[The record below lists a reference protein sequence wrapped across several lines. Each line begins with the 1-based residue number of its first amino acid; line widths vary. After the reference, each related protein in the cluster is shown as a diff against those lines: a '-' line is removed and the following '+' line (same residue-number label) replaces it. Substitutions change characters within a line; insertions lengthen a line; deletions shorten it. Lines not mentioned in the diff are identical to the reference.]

1 VKWVV
6 RGVGAVLLLGA
17 IAAAVAAG
25 VGRAGVEAW
34 LARVPVLERFYSR
47 VVPPPT
53 ITSVPAV
60 SATDPLTAEER
71 RAFREL
77 ARQTGGRFIWSS
89 NRGGNHDLYVIDLAT
104 LDVRR
109 LTHDP
114 HVDYF
119 ARFSP
124 DGRRIVFTRSQRPWV
139 SFRETD
145 AWDLY
150 VMNADGSDGR
160 RLAVEAYHPDW
171 TPDGSEV
178 TFLRDNVIVGIN
190 PATGVERQIFD
201 GSSAPTR
208 GEIGDPAIGPDGL
221 VCMSL
226 RGGEAPRG
234 VGVLDLAGRTYR
246 GLSGRSA
253 CHSTWLPGS
262 RTVIWVDANGQGGTR
277 VMHADAVEGTEATL
291 IDLPGPFSHE
301 YFPKV
306 SADRRWLVWGAA
318 ASGHEHDRADYEMFA
333 WRLGT
338 GWESA
343 IRLTHSPSN
352 DQWPD
357 LYNRPPEPR

>member
-1 VKWVV
+1 
-6 RGVGAVLLLGA
+6 
-17 IAAAVAAG
+17 
-25 VGRAGVEAW
+25 
-34 LARVPVLERFYSR
+34 
-47 VVPPPT
+47 
-53 ITSVPAV
+53 
-60 SATDPLTAEER
+60 
-71 RAFREL
+71 
-77 ARQTGGRFIWSS
+77 
-89 NRGGNHDLYVIDLAT
+89 
-104 LDVRR
+104 
-109 LTHDP
+109 
-114 HVDYF
+114 
-119 ARFSP
+119 
-124 DGRRIVFTRSQRPWV
+124 
-139 SFRETD
+139 
-145 AWDLY
+145 
-150 VMNADGSDGR
+150 
-160 RLAVEAYHPDW
+160 
-171 TPDGSEV
+171 V